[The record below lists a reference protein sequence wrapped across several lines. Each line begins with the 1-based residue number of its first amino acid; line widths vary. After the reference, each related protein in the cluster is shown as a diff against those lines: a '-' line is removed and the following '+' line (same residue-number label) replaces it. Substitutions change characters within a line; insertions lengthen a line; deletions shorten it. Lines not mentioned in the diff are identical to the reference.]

1 MKSKF
6 FALAMTLLMVASSA
20 PTLAFEIEH
29 VETGEEISS
38 QTDLSAEK
46 TASEFMADEVVPGK
60 NLLTGTTEP
69 WTFDDVVGKDVS
81 YVSFGEDIVEV
92 ITLDDQNNVLKA
104 THNKSVGEAGYHNGI
119 YLWKS
124 ETAVN
129 RKLRISFKIKS
140 DVGLAT
146 KYGKMLL
153 NPYKDGKFAGSRP
166 NVGEKNESDG
176 WTTFYAD
183 TTEAM
188 YDITAIVTH
197 AGHQAAI
204 YVDYYDDISVMP
216 FYKVTYKN
224 TAGDVLKEEYV
235 EPDKSAFTL
244 PSGADFGFTG
254 GAKYIASDNT
264 EYLAGYSYPLAFEDV
279 ELTVV
284 DTNLKV
290 LVYEGFDTI
299 GAGHEFNEAGKG
311 FTTTPSYDGLGN
323 VSIVNGDDTDNNSL
337 HITTV
342 DDDGNTVAK
351 ITGVS
356 GTYGSVGF
364 KFQHLNFTQPGT
376 YHINVN
382 VKMQSGNLA
391 DRIWTQALGSQAP
404 NLEPI
409 RTLPAGVW
417 HTLGWTVDVSQDSS
431 GAYTYTVSNSNGNV
445 NSFEHAAYSDAV
457 WHVYFTPI
465 GSNSVVVYVDDLS
478 ITYEAA
484 KTVTAKFA
492 IPGNQQMLTA
502 ECFEGKFI
510 LPTAEQLGLKYNPA
524 FEINGK
530 DYFPGEVY
538 TVPEDVTAITVHVKE
553 TKVILNETFG
563 KRYIHTVPSTNTT
576 AFHEFSYKAPG
587 YDAALTAADGVGNEV
602 FETKTVNG
610 RSVLELADINATQ
623 YHSLGIYGI
632 TGAKDPGTYVFKLV
646 LKPDGFN
653 GGVVLLDKQGGYGA
667 ASGWTDQ
674 REPDDDGF
682 ITVSF
687 NIELYKKEDGA
698 LYIKYSDNNGSYE
711 KAYTDGML
719 TNMMFYVLTGSTAA
733 TIWFDEI
740 SVEFTPY
747 APTTVDKT
755 SYRTDS
761 SNAGIRVAAYVNAN
775 QKAACSEYGF
785 IVARKTHLETAAANN
800 GGVYSDYL
808 NLDGV
813 TDEIGTK
820 TTLLR
825 NSNNVL
831 LVAAAGYKGNVDR
844 VYTDDGSVFGTEYA
858 GLSNNV
864 CFYTGILT
872 GIKTVAQQAET
883 YVTRPYIK
891 VNGIYYYG
899 SIKEVSYSNFFPS
912 ENA

>member
-1 MKSKF
+1 MKSKI
-6 FALAMTLLMVASSA
+6 FALAIALLMAASSVSA
-20 PTLAFEIEH
+20 LAFEIEY

-38 QTDLSAEK
+38 QTDIRVEK
-46 TASEFMADEVVPGK
+46 TASEFMTDEIVPGK

-69 WTFDDVVGKDVS
+69 WTFDDGVGNNGS
-81 YVSFGEDIVEV
+81 YGEDLVEV
-92 ITLDDQNNVLKA
+92 ITLDDQNNVLKV
-104 THNKSVGEAGYHNGI
+104 TWHSTDGNAGYHNGI
-119 YLWKS
+119 YLLNS
-124 ETAVN
+124 TTAVN
-129 RKLRISFKIKS
+129 RKLRISFKLKS

-146 KYGKMLL
+146 TYGKMLL
-153 NPYKDGKFAGSRP
+153 NPYKDGKFVGSRP
-166 NVGEKNESDG
+166 NVGEKTESDG

-183 TTEAM
+183 TAEDM
-188 YDITAIVTH
+188 DINAIVTH
-197 AGHQAAI
+197 AGHQAAK
-204 YVDYYDDISVMP
+204 YVDYYDDISIMP

-224 TAGDVLKEEYV
+224 IAGDVLKEEYV

-244 PSGADFGFTG
+244 PSGTQFGFTR
-254 GAKYIASDNT
+254 GAKYIASDKT
-264 EYLAGYSYPLAFEDV
+264 EYLAGYAYPLAFEDV

-284 DTNLKV
+284 DTNIQV

-299 GAGHEFNEAGKG
+299 GADYEFNETGKG
-311 FTTTPSYDGLGN
+311 FTATPSYDGFGN
-323 VSIVNGDDTDNNSL
+323 VSIVNGDDTEANNL

-342 DDDGNTVAK
+342 DDGGNTVAR
-351 ITGVS
+351 ITGS
-356 GTYGSVGF
+356 RGKYSCVGF
-364 KFQHLNFTQPGT
+364 KFLHLNFTQPGT

-382 VKMQSGNLA
+382 VKMESGNVAARL
-391 DRIWTQALGSQAP
+391 WTQAFGSKAP
-404 NLEPI
+404 SMEQINVF
-409 RTLPAGVW
+409 PADVW
-417 HTLGWTVDVSQDSS
+417 HTVGWTVDVSKDGS
-431 GAYTYTVSNSNGNV
+431 GKYTYTISNSNGNV
-445 NSFEHAAYSDAV
+445 NSFESDSAFSDTV
-457 WHVYFTPI
+457 WQVYFAPYAA
-465 GSNSVVVYVDDLS
+465 NVVVYVDDLS

-492 IPGNQQMLTA
+492 IPGNQQTLTA

-653 GGVVLLDKQGGYGA
+653 GGVVLLDKQGGYSA

-674 REPDDDGF
+674 REPDDDKF

-785 IVARKTHLETAAANN
+785 IVARKTHLEAAAANN

-820 TTLLR
+820 TTLVR

-864 CFYTGILT
+864 WFYTGILT
-872 GIKTVAQQAET
+872 GIKSAEQKAET

-912 ENA
+912 ENE